1 MFVPVNDR
9 KGAKKDTVRNIESVP
24 EFVVNLVPRSLA
36 EEMNRTSSLLPY
48 GVSEFERFGI
58 AAAPSKRVRAPR
70 VAAAPVAY
78 ECALHQI
85 VHIGTGPLAANV
97 IFGRILA
104 AHIRDDVLG
113 PDGLPDAR
121 KLDLVGRLGRNDYT
135 TTRDTFSLERP

>member
-1 MFVPVNDR
+1 
-9 KGAKKDTVRNIESVP
+9 
-24 EFVVNLVPRSLA
+24 
-36 EEMNRTSSLLPY
+36 
-48 GVSEFERFGI
+48 VSEFERFGI
-58 AAAPSKRVRAPR
+58 AAAPSERVRPPR

-78 ECALHQI
+78 ECALQQI

-121 KLDLVGRLGRNDYT
+121 KLDLVGRLGRDDYA